1 MLPGLV
7 ALLAEGVDRN
17 IQGAAI
23 DCTGGR
29 VALLAEGV
37 DRNLFQMSINIGG
50 DLVALLA
57 EGVDRNYRYRAVDV
71 LPTLSPSSRRAWIE
85 ISYGPGRP
93 GLADVALLAEGVDRN
108 LCLLR
113 CCPRSS
119 SRPPRGGRG

>member
-57 EGVDRNYRYRAVDV
+57 EGVDRNTEVCEHRVV
-71 LPTLSPSSRRAWIE
+71 VT
-85 ISYGPGRP
+85 G
-93 GLADVALLAEGVDRN
+93 
-108 LCLLR
+108 
-113 CCPRSS
+113 
-119 SRPPRGGRG
+119 RPPRGGRG